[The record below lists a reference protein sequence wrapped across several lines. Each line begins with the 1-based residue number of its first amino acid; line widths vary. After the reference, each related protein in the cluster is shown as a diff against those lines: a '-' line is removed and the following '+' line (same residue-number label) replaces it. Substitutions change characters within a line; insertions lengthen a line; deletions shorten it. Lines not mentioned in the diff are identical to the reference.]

1 MVRPRGRRQAARQ
14 ASSGLMVDTRRI
26 RGSLMN
32 VAEVDALAAAH
43 YWSIKAL
50 AAVYADHPDYLSEWR
65 P

>member
-1 MVRPRGRRQAARQ
+1 
-14 ASSGLMVDTRRI
+14 MVDTRRI